1 MTAQFDLSRLAV
13 PEGLEF
19 KPTMTTCTIEGALE
33 EEDLRQ
39 LVQLSGDIQ
48 PDEEDPSDLKKLK
61 EKHHHVARLIADGLT
76 QRLVATLTGYSENYL
91 SILLNA
97 PAMIELVELYRIKN
111 GKAIELVTEK
121 LKTVGLKAL
130 EKLDDRLDKDEL
142 DNNELIS
149 TAKLGFDRSGHGPQS
164 KHSIVA
170 EEHIFD
176 HAKLAEL
183 NKDARRR
190 NTEYIVPQ
198 EDVREALR
206 LEGPTDETDEAMEAG
221 TDDADG
227 SIGED
232 NSEGRE
238 QEEGAGIPQADLPEP
253 APDAEQRPDDTAAD
267 RAMVSLPDRTEDA
280 ES

>member
-39 LVQLSGDIQ
+39 LVQLPGDIQ

-206 LEGPTDETDEAMEAG
+206 LEGPTDEADEAVEAG

-238 QEEGAGIPQADLPEP
+238 QEEGAGIPQADLSTDEL
-253 APDAEQRPDDTAAD
+253 ADQAAGTGAAD
-267 RAMVSLPDRTEDA
+267 RAVVSLPDRTEDA